1 MTDEELDQQDKQ
13 EQKEERQEE
22 NKKTLKTV
30 ITSVICTLLFVV
42 ILLLLV
48 ILCLKNCSNRNNNN
62 TSSSNSISEP
72 TYNYDN
78 ELLNNQFIK
87 IVNFERQ
94 AIGYEEVPS
103 KVIAVSYT
111 DNYPDHFS
119 ISITATAGNTLYY
132 YNISNYSYSG
142 DTSSHDN
149 CIGYISTLD
158 ITTRLDSVGAVQTI
172 QSSTVTNE
180 TIETNKG
187 NHYVISS
194 ASPLKYF
201 SGFYLDNNQ
210 YKVYNYTEFT
220 SGDNPFNSE
229 PSFKVNSNDPLYG
242 YYQELAF

>member
-1 MTDEELDQQDKQ
+1 MTPEELEQQDKQ

-22 NKKTLKTV
+22 RKKTLKTV

-42 ILLLLV
+42 ILLLLM
-48 ILCLKNCSNRNNNN
+48 LLGLKQCSHEANNPSSG
-62 TSSSNSISEP
+62 TSSEP
-72 TYNYDN
+72 TYNYN
-78 ELLNNQFIK
+78 TELLDNQFIK

-94 AIGYEEVPS
+94 AIGYEEAPS
-103 KVIAVSYT
+103 KVVAVSYT
-111 DNYPDHFS
+111 DNYPNNFS
-119 ISITATAGNTLYY
+119 ISITAIAGNTLYY
-132 YNISNYSYSG
+132 YNINNYSYSG
-142 DTSSHDN
+142 DTSSYDN
-149 CIGYISTLD
+149 CIGYISILD
-158 ITTRLDSVGAVQTI
+158 ITARLDSVGAVQTI

-201 SGFYLDNNQ
+201 SGFYLDNKQ
-210 YKVYNYTEFT
+210 YKVYNYIEFT

>member
-1 MTDEELDQQDKQ
+1 MDMDEEKKISDKRDTF
-13 EQKEERQEE
+13 KVAIISSVS
-22 NKKTLKTV
+22 TL
-30 ITSVICTLLFVV
+30 
-42 ILLLLV
+42 ILIIIILLLV
-48 ILCLKNCSNRNNNN
+48 IFGMKNCSSNNKESSS
-62 TSSSNSISEP
+62 SSSNVNEP
-72 TYNYDN
+72 TYYYDT

-94 AIGYEEVPS
+94 AIGYEEAPS
-103 KVIAVSYT
+103 KVITVSDT
-111 DNYPDHFS
+111 DNYPNSFS

-142 DTSSHDN
+142 DTSSYDN

-158 ITTRLDSVGAVQTI
+158 ITARLDGEGAVQTI

-180 TIETNKG
+180 TIETDKG

-194 ASPLKYF
+194 ATPLKYF

-210 YKVYNYTEFT
+210 YKVYNYIEFT
-220 SGDNPFNSE
+220 DGDNPFNTE

-242 YYQELAF
+242 YYQTLVV

>member
-1 MTDEELDQQDKQ
+1 MDEE
-13 EQKEERQEE
+13 
-22 NKKTLKTV
+22 KKTNDKRDAFKVAV
-30 ITSVICTLLFVV
+30 ISSVSTL
-42 ILLLLV
+42 ILIIIILLLV
-48 ILCLKNCSNRNNNN
+48 IFGMKNCSSNNKEKSS
-62 TSSSNSISEP
+62 SSSNVNEP
-72 TYNYDN
+72 TYHYDN

-103 KVIAVSYT
+103 KVVAVSYT
-111 DNYPDHFS
+111 DNYPNNFS

-132 YNISNYSYSG
+132 YNINNYSYSG
-142 DTSSHDN
+142 DTSSYDN

-158 ITTRLDSVGAVQTI
+158 ITARLDSVVAVETI

-180 TIETNKG
+180 TIETDKG

-201 SGFYLDNNQ
+201 SGFYLDNKQ
-210 YKVYNYTEFT
+210 YKVYNYIGFT